1 MAETKKNTFTGFSI
15 DNEGYFVARLALMK
29 GVRSKSN
36 KSETLCTTSGK
47 VGFVMPDGRTAQVNL
62 NVYVVDNPSA

>member
-47 VGFVMPDGRTAQVNL
+47 VGFCDA
-62 NVYVVDNPSA
+62 